1 MNNLVPLF
9 LGLADESRLR
19 ILSLLFA
26 SGELCVCDIQST
38 LRFTQTKVSRHM
50 KYLKRTGLVQ
60 TRPKGKWMLSRI
72 YTQQNDELRII
83 IRGVKN
89 ILEFHLQA
97 KKDRSTL
104 VRRYNEGCCSTF
116 AFLKPDKREINTKS
130 TIKQIKTYL

>member
-9 LGLADESRLR
+9 QGLADTSRLR

-50 KYLKRTGLVQ
+50 KYLTRTGIVQ
-60 TRPKGKWMLSRI
+60 KRRRGKWMLYRISR
-72 YTQQNDELRII
+72 TDNAEQRII

-89 ILEFHLQA
+89 ILESHIQA
-97 KKDRSTL
+97 KKDRTTL
-104 VRRYNEGCCSTF
+104 IRRYEEGCCSTF
-116 AFLKPDKREINTKS
+116 ACLKPRNCEVNAKS
-130 TIKQIKTYL
+130 TIKQLKTNL